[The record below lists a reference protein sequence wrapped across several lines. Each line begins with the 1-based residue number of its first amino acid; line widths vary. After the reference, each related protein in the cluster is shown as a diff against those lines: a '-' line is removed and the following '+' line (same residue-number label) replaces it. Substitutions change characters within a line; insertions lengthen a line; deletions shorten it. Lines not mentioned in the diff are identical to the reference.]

1 MQRRRNPYARLDK
14 EFVLGVLVLI
24 GSYDP
29 DVLQA
34 ARARLLLQVRAPKVT
49 GALAILAGAALALSS
64 PGPLAG
70 LPLLL
75 LGGWL
80 WWRGVRNGEMVNAGF
95 EEFAGTTRR

>member
-14 EFVLGVLVLI
+14 EFVVAVLQLI

-29 DVLQA
+29 DILQA
-34 ARARLLLQVRAPKVT
+34 ARARLGLQVRAPKIT
-49 GALAILAGAALALSS
+49 GALAVLAGGALALSH

-70 LPLLL
+70 LPFLV

-80 WWRGVRNGEMVNAGF
+80 WWRGVRNNAMVDAGF
-95 EEFAGTTRR
+95 AEFVGTTRR

>member
-29 DVLQA
+29 DILQA
-34 ARARLLLQVRAPKVT
+34 AKSELSLQVRAPKIT
-49 GALAILAGAALALSS
+49 GALATLAGVALALSR
-64 PGPLAG
+64 PGPWAG

-80 WWRGVRNGEMVNAGF
+80 WWRGVRNGVMVDAGF

>member
-1 MQRRRNPYARLDK
+1 MHRRRNPYARLDK
-14 EFVLGVLVLI
+14 EFVLGMLALI

-34 ARARLLLQVRAPKVT
+34 ARSRLSRQVRAPKIT
-49 GALAILAGAALALSS
+49 GALAILAAVTLALSR

-80 WWRGVRNGEMVNAGF
+80 WWRGVRNGETVNAGF
-95 EEFAGTTRR
+95 EEFAGTGRR

>member
-14 EFVLGVLVLI
+14 EFVLRVLALI

-29 DVLQA
+29 DILQA
-34 ARARLLLQVRAPKVT
+34 ARAKLLLQVRAPKIT
-49 GALAILAGAALALSS
+49 GALAILGGVALALSR
-64 PGPLAG
+64 PGALAG

-80 WWRGVRNGEMVNAGF
+80 WWRGVRNGAMVNAGF
-95 EEFAGTTRR
+95 DEFAGTTRR

>member
-14 EFVLGVLVLI
+14 ESVLGVLALI

-29 DVLQA
+29 DILQA
-34 ARARLLLQVRAPKVT
+34 ARAGLLRQVRAPKIT
-49 GALAILAGAALALSS
+49 GALAILAGVALALSG

-70 LPLLL
+70 LPLLF

-80 WWRGVRNGEMVNAGF
+80 WWRGVRNGEMLNAGF
-95 EEFAGTTRR
+95 EEFAGTSRR